1 VFFAG
6 FVLPVFAGSISPAF
20 ESNGF
25 GGVCELFDTVHSSVS
40 LGPFRQLFDSSGFDG
55 VCWLFSTVH
64 PRFSPGPYRQLFSPG
79 PCRRF
84 SSQSPVGS
92 AGLAMLSP
100 SPSVIVGLVVGARIV
115 VVVSGVRYHLGRG
128 LAALRR
134 GHESRAVPI
143 AEVWIGVLVVGG
155 GRLK

>member
-40 LGPFRQLFDSSGFDG
+40 L
-55 VCWLFSTVH
+55 
-64 PRFSPGPYRQLFSPG
+64 GPYRQLFSPG

>member
-1 VFFAG
+1 
-6 FVLPVFAGSISPAF
+6 
-20 ESNGF
+20 
-25 GGVCELFDTVHSSVS
+25 
-40 LGPFRQLFDSSGFDG
+40 
-55 VCWLFSTVH
+55 
-64 PRFSPGPYRQLFSPG
+64 
-79 PCRRF
+79 
-84 SSQSPVGS
+84 
-92 AGLAMLSP
+92 MLSP
-100 SPSVIVGLVVGARIV
+100 SPLVLVGSVVGARIV